1 MAIFKLG
8 FFAVA
13 AFISAVA
20 IFVGCV
26 LMLAFLKSG
35 EISVSYLSGGLPF
48 SETISRATDN
58 DRFWRLFAAFGFAP
72 VIVGAGV
79 LMYSVRRIKSLT

>member
-1 MAIFKLG
+1 MTIFKVG

-13 AFISAVA
+13 AFISAVG

-26 LMLAFLKSG
+26 MMLAFLKSG
-35 EISVSYLSGGLPF
+35 QISLSYISAGVPF
-48 SETISRATDN
+48 SETVSRATESQ
-58 DRFWRLFAAFGFAP
+58 RFWWLFLAVGLGP

-79 LMYSVRRIKSLT
+79 LAYSVRRLKALT